1 MFIHIGNN
9 EVIRSGSLIGYFD
22 LDNTSQSKRT
32 REFLT
37 KAQNEGRIRSEIA
50 DLPKSFIITC
60 ENGETTV
67 HLCQLST
74 QTLIKRSTVK
84 D

>member
-9 EVIRSGSLIGYFD
+9 EVVRSESVIGYFD

-32 REFLT
+32 REFLA
-37 KAQNEGRIRSEIA
+37 KAQNEGRVRSEVS
-50 DLPKSFIITC
+50 DLPKSFVITC

-67 HLCQLST
+67 HLSQLNT
-74 QTLIKRSTVK
+74 QTLVRRSK
-84 D
+84 